1 MFSILRGG
9 YTQNQFQTSHVNR
22 KIPFEIQEFSVEIQ
36 KRSILNSIN
45 RKFSFENRK
54 F

>member
-1 MFSILRGG
+1 MFIILRDG

-22 KIPFEIQEFSVEIQ
+22 KIPFEIQEFSVDIQ

-45 RKFSFENRK
+45 RKF
-54 F
+54 